1 MRIALKMYLSRGIS
15 DIPYM
20 YMYIL
25 LCLEAHII
33 PSLLKPIMT
42 IFDDFIALSRPIIIT
57 ISLRYGKTD
66 DPDAFDLVLQ
76 ICRVVLG
83 KKNVGEINNFQGR

>member
-1 MRIALKMYLSRGIS
+1 MRIALKIYLSLGIS

-66 DPDAFDLVLQ
+66 DPDAFDLAERLIRGFVTTAFSPSDMS
-76 ICRVVLG
+76 CCPW
-83 KKNVGEINNFQGR
+83 

>member
-1 MRIALKMYLSRGIS
+1 MRIALKMYLSLGIS

-57 ISLRYGKTD
+57 ISFRYGKTA
-66 DPDAFDLVLQ
+66 DPDAFDLAERLIRGLVTTTFSPSDMS
-76 ICRVVLG
+76 CCPW
-83 KKNVGEINNFQGR
+83 